1 MARPEDT
8 AGNWMGDQAAGL
20 RRLFGG
26 RSPQVVTFAAGRES
40 SGRTTLLVQTA
51 AALAACGQRV
61 LILDENPSENNA
73 LACFGFKGRHDLFQV
88 LRGERTL
95 SQTIL
100 EAAPALRILPAA
112 HAAREL
118 DYADRAAA
126 TARRNLDA
134 CLREIQ
140 RDVDFI
146 LIDAAVRPGGYLSPL
161 ALAARHM
168 AIIVAAQGSAI
179 TQAYALIK
187 RVAQE
192 RGRDG
197 FQVAVTHARNQ
208 EEAHAIFDNM
218 NRVAREH
225 LAVRLDFLAAST
237 ASANEN
243 LACALMQQLPP
254 AIDESG
260 FGWPP
265 VWQGKLEAL
274 RPSLLRPRPE
284 DNARAGGSKLERRE
298 TML

>member
-1 MARPEDT
+1 MAKPGETREP
-8 AGNWMGDQAAGL
+8 WMGDQAAGL

-26 RSPQVVTFAAGRES
+26 RSPQVVAFAAGRES

-61 LILDENPSENNA
+61 LIIDENLSENNA
-73 LACFGFKGRHDLFQV
+73 LACFGLKGRHDLFQV

-95 SQTIL
+95 SQTML
-100 EAAPALRILPAA
+100 DVAPALRILPAG

-118 DYADRAAA
+118 EHADRAAA
-126 TARRNLDA
+126 LARNNLDA
-134 CLREIQ
+134 CLREMQ
-140 RDVDFI
+140 REVDFI
-146 LIDAAVRPGGYLSPL
+146 LIDAAVRPGGHLSPL

-168 AIIVAAQGSAI
+168 AVIVAAQGNAI

-187 RVAQE
+187 RIVQE

-197 FQVAVTHARNQ
+197 FQVAVTRARNQ
-208 EEAHAIFDNM
+208 EDASAIFDNM

-225 LAVRLDFLAAST
+225 LAVRLDFLAATT
-237 ASANEN
+237 ATAQEN
-243 LACALMQQLPP
+243 LAHALMQQLPP

-265 VWQGKLEAL
+265 VWQGRLEGL
-274 RPSLLRPRPE
+274 RASPDTPAS
-284 DNARAGGSKLERRE
+284 NARAGGMHGKAERRE
-298 TML
+298 TMV